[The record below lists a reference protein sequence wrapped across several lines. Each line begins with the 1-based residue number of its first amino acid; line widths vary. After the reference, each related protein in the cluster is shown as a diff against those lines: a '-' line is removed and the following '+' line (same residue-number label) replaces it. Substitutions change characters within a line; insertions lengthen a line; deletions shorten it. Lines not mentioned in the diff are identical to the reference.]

1 MLAGPAT
8 GYACGCRTQR
18 VPPIM
23 FDLCRM
29 YMAQERAAGAT
40 PARGGAMAL
49 FVEMVF
55 KPLIAVL

>member
-23 FDLCRM
+23 LGLCRM
-29 YMAQERAAGAT
+29 YMAQSAQLAQHPPT
-40 PARGGAMAL
+40 GGAMAL

-55 KPLIAVL
+55 KPLTAVL